1 MSGFR
6 SPRMTPMTPEL
17 FLSRFENHGR
27 NNPEP
32 QFAVGIPIIREWI
45 RLRPQQTVSQDDLDR
60 LLAQF
65 TQYVTGGMIGGTCIP
80 FLWDHVAAWGRELGL
95 SVPDEPPWWP
105 PPPPFRPQ
113 PSEPV
118 RVWWL
123 SAPWLNEES

>member
-1 MSGFR
+1 MLAFPLR
-6 SPRMTPMTPEL
+6 RMTPEDHRLAFQYHLRQHPGDQQMSL
-17 FLSRFENHGR
+17 GVQIS
-27 NNPEP
+27 
-32 QFAVGIPIIREWI
+32 REWKSVWYQ
-45 RLRPQQTVSQDDLDR
+45 RTVSQDDLDR